1 MRQISKDLTA
11 GIFLLAIAALAS
23 FQGAPLEMG
32 TLRQIGPGMLPR
44 GLAVV
49 LGLFGVALVVKGYT
63 ERPPRAARPAEPR
76 TEASPGSRSSGWRH
90 ALRGP
95 ICLFAAVCLFGLGVR
110 TVGFLVAGP
119 LVVVVSALASAETR
133 WSENVIFAGVM
144 TAFCFLLFKTLLS
157 LPIPVA
163 PWILGY

>member
-1 MRQISKDLTA
+1 
-11 GIFLLAIAALAS
+11 
-23 FQGAPLEMG
+23 MG
-32 TLRQIGPGMLPR
+32 TLRQNGPGMLPR
-44 GLAVV
+44 GLAVL
-49 LGLFGVALVVKGYT
+49 LGLFGVALVVKGYA
-63 ERPPRAARPAEPR
+63 EGFPRAARSAEPR
-76 TEASPGSRSSGWRH
+76 TEVRPGGRTSP

-95 ICLFAAVCLFGLGVR
+95 ICLFAGVCLFGLGVR

-133 WSENVIFAGVM
+133 WGENVAFAGVM
-144 TAFCFLLFKTLLS
+144 TAFCFFLFKTLLS